1 MLRPGGTS
9 PAPAAAETLVVLV
22 ANEEAR
28 LGFVVHDLCHAL
40 VVAELDARHVRW
52 PERSV
57 GSRDARECHTTL
69 SRVSH

>member
-9 PAPAAAETLVVLV
+9 PAPETLVVLV

-57 GSRDARECHTTL
+57 GSRDARECRGATL